1 MENKVCT
8 KCGEEKALCDF
19 NKSSKSKDGY
29 KSQCKLCV
37 SISGKAY
44 RENPIVKENNK
55 RKQAEWV
62 KNNDGRKE
70 YFKSYQEK
78 NADKIKEYSK
88 EWHLKNKTTRN
99 TNSLNYYY
107 DNKEIINQKVKLK
120 RQTDILTKIK
130 HNISSLI
137 RQSIKRQGLIKQTK
151 TISILGCSYNDFREH
166 LESKFEPWMTWDNYG
181 LYNGTP
187 NYGWDIDHVR
197 PMNSAKT
204 EDDIINLNHYTN
216 LKPLC
221 SHVNRNIKKGSY

>member
-1 MENKVCT
+1 MESKVCT
-8 KCGEEKALCDF
+8 KCGEEKTLCDF
-19 NKSSKSKDGY
+19 NKLSKSKDGH

-37 SISGKAY
+37 SIGGKAY
-44 RENPIVKENNK
+44 RKNPIVKENNK
-55 RKQAEWV
+55 RRQAEWV

-70 YFKSYQEK
+70 YLKLYQEE
-78 NADKIKEYSK
+78 NVDKIKEYSK

-99 TNSLNYYY
+99 ANSLNYYY

-137 RQSIKRQGLIKQTK
+137 RQSIKRKGLIKQTK
-151 TISILGCSYNDFREH
+151 TISILGCSYNEFREH
-166 LESKFEPWMTWDNYG
+166 LESKFEPWMTWNNYG
-181 LYNGTP
+181 LYDGTP

-204 EDDIINLNHYTN
+204 EDDVISLNHYTN

-221 SHVNRNIKKGSY
+221 SHINRNIKKGS